1 MNSNSLTVKCA
12 LLFAAGNVSRDSP
25 AAKSEEKR
33 MFSQAMYI
41 ESSEECVVKEL
52 FRCILIGVVSL
63 FCF

>member
-12 LLFAAGNVSRDSP
+12 SLFAAGIVSRDSP

-33 MFSQAMYI
+33 MSSQAMYI

-52 FRCILIGVVSL
+52 FRCIIIGVVSL